1 VEAWK
6 QGSVEVRKRESV
18 EAWKRGNG
26 EAARAPENVAA
37 DNATPSYPPRPPTL
51 LPNAEVQEREYVEAQ
66 TAETR
71 NVETRKRLTPRDAPD
86 GTQYAQL
93 IPVMTPALQN
103 CEEQSHA
110 GPR

>member
-1 VEAWK
+1 M
-6 QGSVEVRKRESV
+6 

-26 EAARAPENVAA
+26 EAARAPENMAA
-37 DNATPSYPPRPPTL
+37 DNAAPSCPPHL
-51 LPNAEVQEREYVEAQ
+51 LPNAEVQEREHVEAQ

-93 IPVMTPALQN
+93 IPVVTPALQN

>member
-1 VEAWK
+1 M
-6 QGSVEVRKRESV
+6 
-18 EAWKRGNG
+18 
-26 EAARAPENVAA
+26 
-37 DNATPSYPPRPPTL
+37 PRPPPFL
-51 LPNAEVQEREYVEAQ
+51 LPNAEVQQRESVEAQ

-71 NVETRKRLTPRDAPD
+71 NVEMRKRLTPRDAPD

-93 IPVMTPALQN
+93 IPVMTPALLN